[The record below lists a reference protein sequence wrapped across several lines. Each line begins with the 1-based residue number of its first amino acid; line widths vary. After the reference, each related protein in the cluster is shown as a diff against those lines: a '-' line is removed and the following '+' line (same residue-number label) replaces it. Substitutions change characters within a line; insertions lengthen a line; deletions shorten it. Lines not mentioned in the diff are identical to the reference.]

1 MVMNMIN
8 YRTTSVPAS
17 MGIFVGVPKLM
28 AITSYTVF
36 VDFWKFGPLAWPTF
50 LNERWVSEYISI
62 SQQPGYSGTTTCK
75 QPL

>member
-17 MGIFVGVPKLM
+17 MGIFMGVPKLM

-36 VDFWKFGPLAWPTF
+36 VDFWKFGPFGLAVPN
-50 LNERWVSEYISI
+50 LKGSKVESSRYHS
-62 SQQPGYSGTTTCK
+62 
-75 QPL
+75 